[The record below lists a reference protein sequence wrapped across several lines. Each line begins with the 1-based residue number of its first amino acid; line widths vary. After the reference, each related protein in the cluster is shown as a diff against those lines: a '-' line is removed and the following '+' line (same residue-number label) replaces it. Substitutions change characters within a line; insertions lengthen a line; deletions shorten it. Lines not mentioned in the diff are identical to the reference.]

1 MGGGTAGASV
11 THQLGRH
18 LRRHLGFYQE
28 LETGKKREK
37 WKFFCFT

>member
-18 LRRHLGFYQE
+18 LRHHLGFYQE
-28 LETGKKREK
+28 LETGKNREK
-37 WKFFCFT
+37 W